1 MQNRYQR
8 GIVRRCPNRTRDARS
23 PDPSLTDP
31 LPDVVHGVDRRPLVV
46 GRSLFDYADEVSA
59 AVPASCGR
67 TGRCRECVV
76 EVRQGGEALSARTDP
91 EAYLRGQFRLAC
103 QAEIVDTAHDV
114 EFSIIRRQLR
124 ILGPSERPLGAF
136 DPVVTADEYAVRYAG
151 QPIGLRRNKV
161 LGLAIDIGTTTVVFQ
176 IIDLLTGHAV
186 GGGALENPQRFGGSD
201 VMTRISYEADFP
213 GAMRLALR
221 RSLNHQLRDTYRAL
235 GIDRHE
241 VYEAMIVANSTMRDL
256 FFGIDI
262 GPIGEWPYKSITEV
276 AVLNGEATSTW
287 LRRRGHEVGLLM
299 NPHGRVVGA
308 PLIASH
314 VGADTAADLTAI
326 DFANGSGVR
335 MLVDIGTNT
344 EVVVTDGTR
353 YLAASCPAG
362 PAFEGGLIR
371 FGMPG
376 ADGAIESVRIDGGAF
391 RFETIGG
398 VDATGICGSGL
409 VDILAEL
416 RRASWMNTEGR
427 FHEGL
432 DEYFVDP
439 GQGISF
445 SRSDASLLAQAKA
458 ANACGQRILLRRLGV
473 TADQVDKVYLAGG
486 FANAVNVVNAIEIGL
501 LAPVPVHNV
510 ERVGNAAL
518 HGAAAL
524 LVSASSRDALE
535 ALVAKIEHVELETEE
550 DFFELFVDGCRF
562 MPIAA

>member
-1 MQNRYQR
+1 M
-8 GIVRRCPNRTRDARS
+8 
-23 PDPSLTDP
+23 
-31 LPDVVHGVDRRPLVV
+31 PDVIHGTDHRPLVA

-59 AVPASCGR
+59 AVPASCRR

-76 EVRQGGEALSARTDP
+76 EVRQGGDGLSARTDA
-91 EAYLRGQFRLAC
+91 EAYLTGGFRLAC
-103 QAEIVDTAHDV
+103 QARIEDTTRDV
-114 EFSIIRRQLR
+114 EFSIIRRRMR
-124 ILGPSERPLGAF
+124 ILGPSDEPHGWL
-136 DPVVTADEYAVRYAG
+136 DPVVTADDLAVRYAG
-151 QPIGLRRNKV
+151 QPIDLRRAHV

-176 IIDLLTGHAV
+176 VIDLLTGHAV

-201 VMTRISYEADFP
+201 VMTRISYEKDFP

-221 RSLNHQLRDTYRAL
+221 RALNHSLRDLYRELA
-235 GIDRHE
+235 IDRHE
-241 VYEAMIVANSTMRDL
+241 VYEAVVVANSTMRDL

-276 AVLNGEATSTW
+276 ALLAGDASSTW
-287 LRRRGHEVGLLM
+287 VRQRAHEVGLLM

-308 PLIASH
+308 PVIASH
-314 VGADTAADLTAI
+314 VGADTAADLVAV
-326 DFANGSGVR
+326 DLAGGSGVR

-353 YLAASCPAG
+353 FLAASCPAG
-362 PAFEGGLIR
+362 PAFEGGLVR

-376 ADGAIESVRIDGGAF
+376 ADGAIELVRIEGDRFA
-391 RFETIGG
+391 FETIGG
-398 VDATGICGSGL
+398 SAPAGICGSGL

-416 RRASWMNTEGR
+416 RRADWMNTEGR
-427 FHEGL
+427 FRDGL
-432 DEYFVDP
+432 DEYLVAP
-439 GQGISF
+439 AEGISF

-473 TADQVDKVYLAGG
+473 TADQVDRVYLAGG
-486 FANAVNVVNAIEIGL
+486 FANAVNVVNAQEIGL
-501 LAPVPVHNV
+501 LAPVPAERV

-524 LVSASSRDALE
+524 LLSARRRE
-535 ALVAKIEHVELETEE
+535 ALASLVGRIEHVELETED

-562 MPIAA
+562 VPLAV